1 MGILTGPLMRS
12 ASQPFHRWSVRSSK
26 PSRKIEQQKFV
37 AAIERT
43 LGSTTWRSSIRA
55 SKVSR
60 LAPAFRFVL
69 TLGLVNL
76 LADITYEGGGA
87 INGPFLGSLGASAA
101 AISIIAGLGECLGYA
116 VRSVSGYYADRTG
129 RHWAVTFVGY
139 AINLLAV
146 PAMALAPNWQVAAAL
161 VLAERVGRG
170 IRKPTVETMLSY
182 TTGKHGRGWVYAVN
196 TALDE
201 TGATL
206 GPLLMASVLFLKG
219 GERLG
224 YALLLASSAAA
235 LGTLVAARLGYPLPA
250 NLGKGGARTAHA
262 GGFSAAYWVYMAA
275 GALFAAGLAS
285 FELVSFHLS
294 STGAVAGP
302 MIPVLL
308 ALATAGGVVASL
320 AFGKLYDRIG
330 VAVVVGAVCAS
341 AMFSPLVFLGGFGA
355 ILAGMFLWGIGYATQ
370 DTLIKALVAGV
381 LPEGR
386 RGTAFGVFYL
396 GYGGGWLAGSVV
408 MGLAYERYRTGLI
421 AFAMATQLASVPLF
435 LIAARKQASAEHRR
449 PNSQD

>member
-1 MGILTGPLMRS
+1 MPQS
-12 ASQPFHRWSVRSSK
+12 NKSP
-26 PSRKIEQQKFV
+26 
-37 AAIERT
+37 AAGT
-43 LGSTTWRSSIRA
+43 S
-55 SKVSR
+55 
-60 LAPAFRFVL
+60 AFRFVL

-76 LADITYEGGGA
+76 FADVTYEGGGA
-87 INGPFLGSLGASAA
+87 INGPFLGSLGATAA

-116 VRSVSGYYADRTG
+116 VRSASGYIADKTG
-129 RHWAVTFVGY
+129 RHWMVLFVGY

-161 VLAERVGRG
+161 ILAERVGRG

-206 GPLLMASVLFLKG
+206 GPLLMALVLFLKG
-219 GERLG
+219 SERMG
-224 YALLLASSAAA
+224 YAILLGSSAAA
-235 LGTLVAARLGYPLPA
+235 LATLVAARIGYPLPA
-250 NLGKGGARTAHA
+250 NLEKGGEKTTHEA
-262 GGFSAAYWVYMAA
+262 GFTAAYWLYMAA
-275 GALFAAGLAS
+275 GVLFAAGLAS

-294 STGAVAGP
+294 STGAVAEP
-302 MIPVLL
+302 MIPMLL

-320 AFGKLYDRIG
+320 VFGKLYDRVGI
-330 VAVVVGAVCAS
+330 AVVVGAVCAS
-341 AMFSPLVFLGGFGA
+341 AMFSPLVFLGSFWVM
-355 ILAGMFLWGIGYATQ
+355 LAGMFLWGIGYATQ

-396 GYGGGWLAGSVV
+396 GYGGGWVIGSIV
-408 MGLAYERYRTGLI
+408 MGLLYEHSRAGLI
-421 AFAMATQLASVPLF
+421 AFAMATQIASVPMF
-435 LIAARKQASAEHRR
+435 LIAARKAASVVHERAKSE
-449 PNSQD
+449 S